1 MADSAGRRV
10 VTLDPVGGIA
20 GDMFVAAMLDAE
32 PHHAAACLQ
41 AAEVVSG
48 VACRLLRHQDG
59 ALAGARFWVA
69 EPPDG
74 EHAHTAWAVI
84 RTRLHEAALPPAV
97 RGHALGIF
105 AALAE
110 AEAQVHGIAPDAVT
124 FHEVG
129 AADSIADIAAAAWL
143 IAAQETQAGAARW
156 SVGPLPLGGGQVCTA
171 HGLLPVP
178 APATALLLRGFAV
191 QDDGIGGERVTPT
204 GAAILRHLGAQAAP
218 PPGPR
223 TLRATGLGFGTRRLP
238 GLPNLLRVLIGESA
252 ADVPEQDRRSLSV
265 ICFEVDDQTP
275 EDLAI
280 ALGFLRAVPGVVDVV
295 QMAAF
300 GKKGRMAAH
309 VQILAA
315 PESAEA
321 AIDAAFRET
330 TTLGLRVQM
339 AEGRMLR
346 RAMDS
351 AAVDGQA
358 LRVKRAARPGGAT
371 AKTESDDVAATQGH
385 AARQRLR
392 FAAEQGAALPAARD

>member
-1 MADSAGRRV
+1 LAD
-10 VTLDPVGGIA
+10 
-20 GDMFVAAMLDAE
+20 
-32 PHHAAACLQ
+32 
-41 AAEVVSG
+41 
-48 VACRLLRHQDG
+48 
-59 ALAGARFWVA
+59 
-69 EPPDG
+69 
-74 EHAHTAWAVI
+74 
-84 RTRLHEAALPPAV
+84 
-97 RGHALGIF
+97 
-105 AALAE
+105 

-156 SVGPLPLGGGQVCTA
+156 SAGPLPLGGGQVRTA

-178 APATALLLRGFAV
+178 SPATALLLRGFAV

-223 TLRATGLGFGTRRLP
+223 TLRATGLGFGTRRLR

-300 GKKGRMAAH
+300 GKKGRMAVH

-330 TTLGLRVQM
+330 TTLGLRVQT

-351 AAVDGQA
+351 VAVDGQA

-371 AKTESDDVAATQGH
+371 AKTESDDLAATQGH